1 MRILFMGTPGFAVAA
16 LSALVESGYDVV
28 AAVTQSDKPSGRG
41 YKLTPPAVKTYA
53 SGHGIPVYQP
63 KTLRDEAFAELLAR
77 IDPDLIAVAS
87 FGKILPGNV
96 IDYPEYGCINV
107 HASLLPEYRGAAP
120 IQRAIID
127 GKDYTG
133 ISIMKMDE
141 GLDTGDVFLQRRIE
155 ILKTDDFGTL
165 HDKLAAAGGE
175 MLVEALGGIADGT
188 LKAVPQSSF
197 EAAPTYAQK
206 ISREECEIDFTASPD
221 KISALVRGLSPSPLA
236 VTRLPDG
243 RLLKIISATV
253 SENGPARLP
262 GEVTSTSG
270 GVITVACGDGRGRI
284 EIEKLLPEG
293 KGRMRAA
300 DFINGRKV
308 SAGDLLG

>member
-1 MRILFMGTPGFAVAA
+1 MRILFMGTPDFAVAA
-16 LSALVESGYDVV
+16 LSALVEAGYDVV

-53 SGHGIPVYQP
+53 SEHGIPVYQP

-127 GKDYTG
+127 GKDHTG
-133 ISIMKMDE
+133 VSIMKMDE
-141 GLDTGDVFLQRRIE
+141 GLDTGDVLLQRRIE

-175 MLVEALGGIADGT
+175 MLIEAL
-188 LKAVPQSSF
+188 
-197 EAAPTYAQK
+197 
-206 ISREECEIDFTASPD
+206 REV
-221 KISALVRGLSPSPLA
+221 LHG
-236 VTRLPDG
+236 
-243 RLLKIISATV
+243 
-253 SENGPARLP
+253 
-262 GEVTSTSG
+262 
-270 GVITVACGDGRGRI
+270 
-284 EIEKLLPEG
+284 
-293 KGRMRAA
+293 
-300 DFINGRKV
+300 
-308 SAGDLLG
+308 